1 MQFANRHEAGK
12 KLAERLK
19 KYKNKKEVIVLGIPR
34 GGVEVA
40 FDIARDLKVA
50 LSVLVTKKIGY
61 PSDPEFAI
69 GAVGPGGHYKISER
83 YAAEAGKDYIKN
95 TVKEL
100 SKEISR
106 RYKDY
111 TGGKPPNLKDKAV
124 ILADDGL
131 ATGFTMM
138 AAIEYA
144 KSQKPKRVIV
154 AVPVSAQDSFEK
166 AKKEADEII
175 CLHIPVFFGSVGS
188 FYRDFKQLDD
198 KDVKFYLK
206 EAKGGGTLLQ
216 DQ

>member
-1 MQFANRHEAGK
+1 MQFADRHEAGK
-12 KLAERLK
+12 KLAEKLK
-19 KYKNKKEVIVLGIPR
+19 KYRGRKDVIVLGIPR

-40 FDIARDLKVA
+40 FDIAKELKID

-69 GAVGPGGHYKISER
+69 GAVGPVGHYKVSER
-83 YAAEAGKDYIKN
+83 YAADAGEEYIKK

-106 RYKDY
+106 QYKDY
-111 TGGKPPNLKDKAV
+111 TGGKPPNLKDKIV

-138 AAIEYA
+138 AAIDYA

-166 AKKEADEII
+166 AKKEADEVV
-175 CLHIPVFFGSVGS
+175 CLHIPMFFGSVGS
-188 FYRDFKQLDD
+188 FYQDFKQLEDR
-198 KDVKFYLK
+198 DVKRYLK
-206 EAKGGGTLLQ
+206 AAKNFAH
-216 DQ
+216 

>member
-12 KLAERLK
+12 KLAEKLR
-19 KYKNKKEVIVLGIPR
+19 KYKGKKEVIVLGIPR

-40 FDIARDLKVA
+40 FGISGELNVP
-50 LSVLVTKKIGY
+50 LSVLITKKIGY

-69 GAVGPGGHYKISER
+69 GAVGPEGHYSISEG
-83 YAAEAGKDYIKN
+83 YAKESGKDYIKKA
-95 TVKEL
+95 VKEL

-111 TGGKPPNLKDKAV
+111 TGGKPQNLRDKTV

-144 KSQKPKRVIV
+144 KSQKPRKIIV
-154 AVPVSAQDSFEK
+154 AVPVAAHDSFEK
-166 AKKEADEII
+166 AKKEADEVV
-175 CLHIPVFFGSVGS
+175 CLHIPMFFGSVGS
-188 FYRDFKQLDD
+188 FYQDFSQLED
-198 KDVKFYLK
+198 KDVKYYLK
-206 EAKGGGTLLQ
+206 EAKKYLN
-216 DQ
+216 

>member
-1 MQFANRHEAGK
+1 MQFTNRHEAGK

-19 KYKNKKEVIVLGIPR
+19 KYRGKKDAIVLGIPR

-40 FDIARDLKVA
+40 FDIAQELKVA

-69 GAVGPGGHYKISER
+69 GAVGSEGHYSISEG

-111 TGGKPPNLKDKAV
+111 TGGKPPNLKDKTV
-124 ILADDGL
+124 ILVDDGL

-144 KSQKPKRVIV
+144 KSQKPKKIIV
-154 AVPVSAQDSFEK
+154 AVPVAAQDSFEK

-188 FYRDFKQLDD
+188 FYQDFSQLEDG
-198 KDVKFYLK
+198 DVKRYLK
-206 EAKGGGTLLQ
+206 AAKKFAH
-216 DQ
+216 